1 MKKCF
6 LVLLLFSLF
15 VSTSAS
21 GNPLF
26 ADVVKIVVSGNLE
39 YYYDSYGNVVVRE
52 DVGDAGYLYNNN
64 GEAFA
69 CYSSDGNPFSNVGA
83 LYYDLDGNYM
93 GKVLVSSSQDIFG
106 QKSTVRTYLDHKNR
120 PVATFV
126 EQSTLEKLAEA
137 GKAEAENNQ
146 DAYNAAALGILGSVL
161 NATETYVLSGR
172 IQRYRN

>member
-15 VSTSAS
+15 VSTSAF

-26 ADVVKIVVSGNLE
+26 ADVVKMVIRGNLE

-52 DVGDAGYLYNNN
+52 DVGEAGYLYNNN

-69 CYSSDGNPFSNVGA
+69 CFSSDGNPFSNVAA

-93 GKVLVSSSQDIFG
+93 GKVLLSSSQDIFG
-106 QKSTVRTYLDHKNR
+106 QTSKKWTFLDHRNR

-126 EQSTLEKLAEA
+126 EQTTLDVLAEA
-137 GKAEAENNQ
+137 GKAEAENDQ
-146 DAYNAAALGILGSVL
+146 DAYNAAVLGFLGGAL